1 MKEKE
6 RFLNQLD
13 NHFGTLVKQIQIF
26 DALQV
31 DVLTQI
37 DPQIFRKFDLVK
49 ANIEVCGHSL
59 CIHVLVWAA
68 VS

>member
-13 NHFGTLVKQIQIF
+13 NHFGTLVKQIQKF

-59 CIHVLVWAA
+59 WIHVLVWAA

>member
-13 NHFGTLVKQIQIF
+13 NHFGTLVKQIQKF

-59 CIHVLVWAA
+59 CIRVLVWAA